1 MKRRTRIQYTDSHKT
16 LMWDRWRQGESLHQ
30 IARLFDRHH
39 SSVRGVL
46 AETGGIRPAVRRRSP
61 RALSL
66 VEREDVS
73 RAPFAGHTIRSIAS
87 LFQLTDGE
95 RHRGR
100 SDGALARDSGD
111 AAGIRDI
118 QQQAQRVDPVQACPL
133 KAFMARHAQVGGCA
147 QRVIGDPPL
156 LRALLC
162 RRAQ

>member
-1 MKRRTRIQYTDSHKT
+1 MKRRTRIQYTDSHKA
-16 LMWDRWRQGESLHQ
+16 LMWDRLRQGERLHQ
-30 IARLFDRHH
+30 IARLFDQHH

-46 AETGGIRPAVRRRSP
+46 AETGEIRPAVRRRST
-61 RALSL
+61 RAL
-66 VEREDVS
+66 V
-73 RAPFAGHTIRSIAS
+73 AGHTIRLIAS
-87 LFQLTDGE
+87 LSQLTDGE

-100 SDGALARDSGD
+100 SDGAMARDSGE

-118 QQQAQRVDPVQACPL
+118 QQQVQRVDPVKVCPL

>member
-1 MKRRTRIQYTDSHKT
+1 MKRRTRIQYTDSHKA

-30 IARLFDRHH
+30 IARLFDQHH
-39 SSVRGVL
+39 SSVRGVF
-46 AETGGIRPAVRRRSP
+46 AETGGIRPAVRRRST
-61 RALSL
+61 RAL
-66 VEREDVS
+66 V
-73 RAPFAGHTIRSIAS
+73 AGHTIRLIAS

-100 SDGALARDSGD
+100 SDGALARDSGE
-111 AAGIRDI
+111 AAGISDI
-118 QQQAQRVDPVQACPL
+118 QQQEQRVDPVQACPL